1 MTTNNKWEEKTK
13 DEVESFV
20 ISILDAENQTEQN
33 QAVEDFMEVISKIE
47 QDAYNRGKEETE
59 INLEADRISRIQEI
73 EQQYKDGY
81 KDARQETLEK
91 VKEMI
96 EKMAVLT
103 TTEQNSGGY
112 IISFNYIDKDILL
125 QELNNI

>member
-1 MTTNNKWEEKTK
+1 MTTNNKWEEETK

-47 QDAYNRGKEETE
+47 NEAYNRGKEERKSEWIKKTE
-59 INLEADRISRIQEI
+59 A
-73 EQQYKDGY
+73 YYWKDIIPL
-81 KDARQETLEK
+81 KIKETHQETLEK
-91 VKEMI
+91 VKEVI
-96 EKMAVLT
+96 ESKLKEKLAILKDSEYNTGFEDSLT
-103 TTEQNSGGY
+103 
-112 IISFNYIDKDILL
+112 DLL